1 MAPKSAGRELAAAA
15 SDELIETV
23 EDLRREQH
31 EERED
36 RARLGSVARELDL
49 RALMGQHKRAY
60 SAFVQLLEH
69 LAYVVYPRYGYVD
82 TRHYARSYLMASID
96 ALGRAS
102 SKPARWRVAEE
113 FRSPFLFRRL
123 MGHDAAGRL
132 ERQWFAGYIEQHY
145 LFPAFEA
152 LWKQIGGT
160 DQEPRAS

>member
-1 MAPKSAGRELAAAA
+1 APKSAGRELAAAA

-49 RALMGQHKRAY
+49 RALLGQHVRAY
-60 SAFVQLLEH
+60 TAFVRLLER
-69 LAYVVYPRYGYVD
+69 LAFVVYPKFGYVES
-82 TRHYARSYLMASID
+82 RYYARSYLMASID

-102 SKPARWRVAEE
+102 SKPARWRVEQE
-113 FRSPFLFRRL
+113 LTSPFLFRRL

-132 ERQWFAGYIEQHY
+132 ERQWFAAYIEKHY
-145 LFPAFEA
+145 SFPAFEA
-152 LWKQIGGT
+152 LWKQLGGM
-160 DQEPRAS
+160 DQQPRPS